1 MKKHTTEEL
10 KETAVYEY
18 TGHPG
23 AYTDIYFQ
31 ACYELADRGVGHGVD
46 KYGNLVFK
54 DMKGGEDG
62 TK

>member
-23 AYTDIYFQ
+23 AYTDIYFK
-31 ACYELADRGVGHGVD
+31 ACYELANRGVGHDLNEAGELTFH
-46 KYGNLVFK
+46 N
-54 DMKGGEDG
+54 MKGNE
-62 TK
+62 